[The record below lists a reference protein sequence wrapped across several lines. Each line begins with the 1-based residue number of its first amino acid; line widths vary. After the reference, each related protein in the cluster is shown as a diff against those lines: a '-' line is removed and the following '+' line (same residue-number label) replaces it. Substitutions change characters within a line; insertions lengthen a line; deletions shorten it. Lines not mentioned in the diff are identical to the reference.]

1 MCSSLVTSRIGWR
14 EKTVF
19 LPCWVKSSRSSLP
32 SSPTHSPTYEIAD
45 TQVGYLLLYVTLLL
59 HLERAVVMALRSER
73 FQISASE
80 SRMKEQTEI
89 CSDAIGK

>member
-1 MCSSLVTSRIGWR
+1 MRSYLVTSRIGWR

-19 LPCWVKSSRSSLP
+19 LPCWVKSPRSSLP
-32 SSPTHSPTYEIAD
+32 WSPTYESAD

-59 HLERAVVMALRSER
+59 HLERAVVMALGSKK
-73 FQISASE
+73 FQISVSE

-89 CSDAIGK
+89 CSDEIGK